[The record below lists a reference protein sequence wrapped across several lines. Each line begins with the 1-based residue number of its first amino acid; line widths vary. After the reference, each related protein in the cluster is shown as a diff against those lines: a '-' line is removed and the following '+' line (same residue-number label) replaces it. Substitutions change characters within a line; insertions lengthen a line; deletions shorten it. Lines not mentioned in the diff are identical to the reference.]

1 MTCLATAN
9 VKNANAKIF
18 VGPYVK
24 NFTFSILGLLK
35 QHFSATVLAQVKG
48 RLGQIS

>member
-9 VKNANAKIF
+9 VKNANAEIF

-24 NFTFSILGLLK
+24 NFTFSILVLLK
-35 QHFSATVLAQVKG
+35 LHFSGTVLAQVNYV
-48 RLGQIS
+48 QYY